1 MHSFPQ
7 FFLQCQC
14 NLDLNNQP
22 DQPTLEKS
30 EDEQQSFEIEPS
42 TMDSC
47 ILTKF
52 HHDGKHNKS
61 FSYSDYDCKEYME
74 EKYFSSKE
82 KPIMNN
88 NNNPSDSGVIP
99 ISRPTLSL
107 APIMSPPQQINMMPP
122 DVPNQPIMPHQPV
135 MPHPL
140 IVSEPILPHILE
152 SLAIWAESIL
162 VIFSY
167 KSFSRNFS

>member
-1 MHSFPQ
+1 
-7 FFLQCQC
+7 
-14 NLDLNNQP
+14 
-22 DQPTLEKS
+22 
-30 EDEQQSFEIEPS
+30 
-42 TMDSC
+42 MDSC

-61 FSYSDYDCKEYME
+61 FSYSEYDCKEFTE

-88 NNNPSDSGVIP
+88 NNNPSDSGAIP

-122 DVPNQPIMPHQPV
+122 DVPNQPIMSPPQQINM
-135 MPHPL
+135 MPPD
-140 IVSEPILPHILE
+140 V
-152 SLAIWAESIL
+152 
-162 VIFSY
+162 
-167 KSFSRNFS
+167 

>member
-1 MHSFPQ
+1 
-7 FFLQCQC
+7 
-14 NLDLNNQP
+14 
-22 DQPTLEKS
+22 
-30 EDEQQSFEIEPS
+30 
-42 TMDSC
+42 MDSC

-107 APIMSPPQQINMMPP
+107 AHDM
-122 DVPNQPIMPHQPV
+122 PNQPIMTHQPI

-162 VIFSY
+162 VIFPTNH
-167 KSFSRNFS
+167 FHEIFREIDFT